1 MKEIWEEIKMDFEK
15 ETPVIVKNFHYDVN
29 EEPETKDQVNFG
41 LKKVEKQNDDGTTD
55 AGVDGNYFDIT
66 IIFDVAPAPG
76 EFSISGMISQIVQIK
91 NYFGDGSDLSKA
103 DYKLLSRPLVEYIET
118 LTYQVTQITLDKP
131 VNLNFQANF

>member
-1 MKEIWEEIKMDFEK
+1 MDFVK
-15 ETPVIVKNFHYDVN
+15 ETPVMVKNFHYDIN

-55 AGVDGNYFDIT
+55 AGQDGSYFDVT
-66 IIFDVAPAPG
+66 VIFDVAPDPG
-76 EFSISGMISQIVQIK
+76 EFSVSGMISQIVQIK
-91 NYFGDGSDLSKA
+91 DYFGDGSDLDKT

-118 LTYQVTQITLDKP
+118 LTYEVTQITLDQP